1 MNRNSEEGDTYRYDG
16 TSYKCDENAT
26 FMPSEDTPQCFDKN
40 LLIDIYGMF
49 KESSK
54 VTPSNFFVKNIF
66 RKKIDPFLSNKYNLF

>member
-49 KESSK
+49 KESNK
-54 VTPSNFFVKNIF
+54 VKPSI
-66 RKKIDPFLSNKYNLF
+66 FLSKISFGEKLILS